1 MLCDEAAVAGWDK
14 DIRRM
19 RGAAFQMEGTTCAL
33 GGEEVSVAGMASEG
47 EAMAKAGSGLTDQ
60 HLVG

>member
-1 MLCDEAAVAGWDK
+1 
-14 DIRRM
+14 
-19 RGAAFQMEGTTCAL
+19 MEGTACAL